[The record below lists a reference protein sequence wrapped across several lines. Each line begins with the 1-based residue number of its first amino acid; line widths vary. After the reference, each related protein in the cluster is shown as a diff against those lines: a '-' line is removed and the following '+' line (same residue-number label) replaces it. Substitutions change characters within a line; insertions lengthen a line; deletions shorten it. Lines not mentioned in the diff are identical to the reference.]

1 VRTRLALRLRVHCPV
16 SPDTLAALAR
26 GEVDALASDPTAG
39 PLLAVL
45 RADPALGDFGLYR
58 SVFAIEAG
66 LEGFTPASEAE
77 PAFGAPGEPA
87 LAPAVV
93 VTSYIEA
100 ATPADAIDRAL
111 QALLDVHPWQTPVI
125 ELSDPVRLV
134 LR

>member
-1 VRTRLALRLRVHCPV
+1 VHCPV
-16 SPDTLAALAR
+16 SARTLAALTR
-26 GEVDALASDPTAG
+26 GEVDALASDPTAR

-66 LEGFTPASEAE
+66 LEGFTPAEDAE

-87 LAPAVV
+87 LTPAVV
-93 VTSYIEA
+93 VTSYIDA
-100 ATPADAIDRAL
+100 AVPPDAINRAV

-125 ELSDPVRLV
+125 ELSEPVRLV